1 MSVVVPNESKSRL
14 RIKVRSGERHNRK
27 RAGVRGVVSL
37 LIAAAVWQLLAQVG
51 ALNAAIL
58 PPPSEVVKEA
68 LTLLRSGE
76 LATNLVSSL
85 LRVAVGF
92 GLAAVAGVGIGAA
105 TFLVPP
111 LGRWLAPLVEVLRP
125 IPPIAWIPIAILW
138 FGLGNNAAVFI
149 VFVGAFFPIF
159 VMATFSIRGVS
170 QSYVN
175 AAKCLGVRPW
185 LMITNVIFPAALPG
199 IVDGLR
205 ISMGVAWTCVIAA
218 EMVGAQDGLGYAIQ
232 LDSVT
237 LNAAGIIVYMLTIG
251 AVGWAM
257 ISGIGALSK
266 HMLSWN
272 HGGLQIDRAGGHND
286 II

>member
-1 MSVVVPNESKSRL
+1 MSVVPNQSKSGL
-14 RIKVRSGERHNRK
+14 RTKIRSRERHHNK
-27 RAGVRGVVSL
+27 RAGVRAFVSL
-37 LIAAAVWQLLAQVG
+37 LIAAAVWQLLAQFS

-76 LATNLVSSL
+76 LTTNLVGSL

-111 LGRWLAPLVEVLRP
+111 FGRWLAPLVEVLRP

-149 VFVGAFFPIF
+149 VFLGAFFPIF
-159 VMATFSIRGVS
+159 VTATFSIRGVS

-175 AAKCLGVRPW
+175 AAKCLGVRQW
-185 LMITNVIFPAALPG
+185 LMITDVIFPAALPG

-257 ISGIGALSK
+257 ISGIGVLSQ

-272 HGGLQIDRAGGHND
+272 QGGLQIDRAGGHND